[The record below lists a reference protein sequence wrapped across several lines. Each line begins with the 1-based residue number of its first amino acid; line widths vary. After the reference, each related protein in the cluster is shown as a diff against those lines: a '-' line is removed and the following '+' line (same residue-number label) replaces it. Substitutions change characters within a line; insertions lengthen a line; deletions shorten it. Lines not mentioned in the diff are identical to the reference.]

1 MYSIKIK
8 PAHELITFFPLIF
21 NVSETEKSRT
31 EKSFSQKA
39 NDRLLF
45 LFLFSTFT
53 AILINN
59 FIIHKLKKKNMKHLT
74 LFFAFGA
81 LLFLSCQT
89 VSARGV
95 KIPFGDR
102 EVLNKVADLPDTEEY
117 KTDNGNYIDL
127 GTIHQEFNIAYIL
140 PLYIEQEPRLVGYC
154 EKEDT
159 YYELTE
165 EQLSAILKENNL
177 DGEKLNKVGFY
188 SRYGGKIVGLII
200 IALIIWGF
208 IPSKKKK
215 TEPVEV

>member
-59 FIIHKLKKKNMKHLT
+59 
-74 LFFAFGA
+74 
-81 LLFLSCQT
+81 S
-89 VSARGV
+89 
-95 KIPFGDR
+95 
-102 EVLNKVADLPDTEEY
+102 KVEDLPDNEEY
-117 KTDNGNYIDL
+117 QTDDGNYIDL
-127 GTIHQEFNIAYIL
+127 ATFHQEFNIAYIL